1 MIPRLVG
8 VFHAGLLSIAFST
21 NAFAALA
28 TADVLFDWT
37 TFDFATTGDLAVT
50 MTAPMGDDGGTC
62 ADGAPCDSGATT
74 SFGGL
79 DLSSIGLSSSASLVT
94 TPDLIDASASTSLGF
109 GSATFERFFSFEAL
123 SGSGTLSL
131 SVDVEITGAVQGAG
145 TVSNS
150 EALFGYEVGS
160 SGVVGSF
167 ASLEM
172 YGDSGDDSQTLSTIL
187 AFSVSMGQGDTIA
200 MFAEGE
206 AAAESVVPVPAAVW
220 LFGSGLLGMIG
231 IARGMQAG

>member
-8 VFHAGLLSIAFST
+8 LIPAALLSIAFST
-21 NAFAALA
+21 NALAALA
-28 TADVLFDWT
+28 TANVLFDWT
-37 TFDFATTGDLAVT
+37 TFDFSTTGDLTVS
-50 MTAPMGDDGGTC
+50 MIAPMGDDGGTC
-62 ADGAPCDSGATT
+62 ADGAPCDSGVTS

-150 EALFGYEVGS
+150 EAQFGYFVGS

-167 ASLEM
+167 AGMEI
-172 YGDSGDDSQTLSTIL
+172 YGDSGDDSQSLSTTL
-187 AFSVSMGQGDTIA
+187 AFSVPMGPDDTIA

-206 AAAESVVPVPAAVW
+206 ARAESVVPVPATVW
-220 LFGSGLLGMIG
+220 LFGSGLLGLIG
-231 IARGMQAG
+231 IARRQ